1 MVIFILT
8 IIDMFHTVL
17 DIAFN
22 DKNFKWHLT
31 KKVCKD

>member
-8 IIDMFHTVL
+8 TIDVFHTVL

-22 DKNFKWHLT
+22 DKNLKWHLT
-31 KKVCKD
+31 KKIGKD